1 MARSRPRPLTSRPDE
16 TDGETALMRKVALNL
31 VSVIGGELLLRV
43 ANFAA
48 VVVIARLYGARV
60 LGIYATVLAFV
71 TVAVMIADNGLEVST
86 IKEIS
91 QKPGMLDHKLGQLYV
106 AKSFLFFLMTVFLV
120 ALGIGMKF
128 PQAIWLMGGFIA
140 LRTMLYSYCQ

>member
-16 TDGETALMRKVALNL
+16 ADDETALMRKVALNL

-71 TVAVMIADNGLEVST
+71 TVAVMIADNGLQVST

-91 QKPGMLDHKLGQLYV
+91 QKPGMLDHTLGRLYV
-106 AKSFLFFLMTVFLV
+106 AKSFL
-120 ALGIGMKF
+120 
-128 PQAIWLMGGFIA
+128 
-140 LRTMLYSYCQ
+140 